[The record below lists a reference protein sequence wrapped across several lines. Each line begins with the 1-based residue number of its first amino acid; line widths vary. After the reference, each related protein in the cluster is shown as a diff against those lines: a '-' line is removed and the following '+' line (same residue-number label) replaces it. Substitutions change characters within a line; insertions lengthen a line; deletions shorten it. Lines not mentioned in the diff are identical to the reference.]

1 MYLRAI
7 TVLYVIERAKLYPMI
22 RTLVIA
28 SSMAIAACGT
38 PPDPRRAV
46 PSYDAFSGR
55 LVQLSADQN
64 GDGRLDQW
72 TYLDGNRPL
81 RGEADTDAD
90 GRVDR
95 WEYFDANAQLQ
106 RVGTSSRNDGVED
119 TWTYVQAIDGES
131 RVDRSRDRDRRV
143 DRREFFKGD
152 VVTRAE
158 EDTNGD
164 GRPDRWDR
172 YDGGVLREASFDT
185 SFASGRPDRRVV
197 YDAQGTF
204 VGVEEDVERDG
215 TFVRL
220 NGAAAAAAAAGV
232 RR

>member
-7 TVLYVIERAKLYPMI
+7 TVLYVIERAKLQLTI
-22 RTLVIA
+22 RSLVIA
-28 SSMAIAACGT
+28 WSVAIAACGT
-38 PPDPRRAV
+38 PADPRRAV
-46 PSYDAFSGR
+46 PSYDAFSSR
-55 LVQLSADQN
+55 LVQLSADQDR
-64 GDGRLDQW
+64 DGRLDQW

-90 GRVDR
+90 GRIDR

-119 TWTYVQAIDGES
+119 MWTYVQAIDGES

-164 GRPDRWDR
+164 GRLDRWDR
-172 YDGGVLREASFDT
+172 YESGVLREASFDT

-197 YDAQGTF
+197 YDPQGAF

-220 NGAAAAAAAAGV
+220 IGAAAAAAAAGV